1 MMNFYKKTYGGSN
14 GSHKNKQEQQKRAQQ
29 SAQGLSSFLLKAKWF

>member
-1 MMNFYKKTYGGSN
+1 MEDQMVHT
-14 GSHKNKQEQQKRAQQ
+14 KNKQEQQKRAQQ